1 MLDGSGRCFRSVFVL
16 YKSGSCLKSE
26 YCCYESS
33 LFHYGS
39 LPKITFFKTAVLLKI
54 RIRIPNTGMDL
65 DFEGRQIR
73 IKIRNIGFWHKKCQ
87 SDTNNQCCGSEFRP
101 LRISLS
107 NHILEREGTEYL
119 VWKIGTLL
127 EHSQSL

>member
-73 IKIRNIGFWHKKCQ
+73 IKIRNIGKVPVRHEQ
-87 SDTNNQCCGSEFRP
+87 SVP
-101 LRISLS
+101 WIRIPSVA
-107 NHILEREGTEYL
+107 NKF
-119 VWKIGTLL
+119 V
-127 EHSQSL
+127 